1 MKSKFVI
8 QTKYYYHSKE
18 TVEIRKWLRNN
29 IGEPYEDW
37 NTIYNT
43 LDKKL
48 FLYVYKEE
56 HAVLVSLR
64 WS

>member
-1 MKSKFVI
+1 MKYKFVI
-8 QTKYYYHSKE
+8 QTKYDYHSKE

-37 NTIYNT
+37 NTIYM
-43 LDKKL
+43 DEKL
-48 FLYVYKEE
+48 FLCVYKEE